1 MDQKFIKYIHDFSKN
16 LIEIYGF
23 KIKEEINDG
32 RYYMIEYSSIDF
44 VIKIEKYFRELYV
57 SLYKLSDPNNEINL
71 FNLLEYLKQ
80 GSINVPKSKYFHEE
94 KDIEECYRKQLMY
107 ISNVFYENF
116 IAINEYFSS
125 DNYALNVVDMKNFR
139 KNKYPDLYNVSF
151 PDAG

>member
-1 MDQKFIKYIHDFSKN
+1 MLSHPDIVDKVKFMEQKFIKHIYDFSKN

-57 SLYKLSDPNNEINL
+57 SLYRLSDPNNEINL

-80 GSINVPKSKYFHEE
+80 GNINVSKSEYFHKE
-94 KDIEECYRKQLMY
+94 KDIE
-107 ISNVFYENF
+107 I
-116 IAINEYFSS
+116 
-125 DNYALNVVDMKNFR
+125 
-139 KNKYPDLYNVSF
+139 
-151 PDAG
+151 